1 MSDAKIRFEDVEK
14 RFALRSG
21 EHVALGGISFDVR
34 PGEFFV
40 IVGPSG
46 CGKTTLLRIAAG
58 LDRPTAGRVTIAHGD
73 GDRPD
78 NAMVFQG
85 ESIFP
90 WMTVRE
96 NASYGLKMRG
106 APQAH
111 IDGVVGHYLDRTGLR
126 AFADAF
132 PHQLSGGMKQRVS
145 IARAFACDPEVLLM
159 DEPFS
164 ALDEQNRTL
173 LQQELLRIWD
183 ETKKTVVFITHSV
196 DEAVTLGDRIMV
208 MGAHQGHPKAF
219 VDVPFARPRSV
230 LDLRATPE
238 YGRLFYDIWSQLRDE
253 IPAAA
258 TLRQAQGDTGVAAQ
272 GDTGVAAQGDVRTG
286 VR

>member
-1 MSDAKIRFEDVEK
+1 
-14 RFALRSG
+14 
-21 EHVALGGISFDVR
+21 
-34 PGEFFV
+34 
-40 IVGPSG
+40 
-46 CGKTTLLRIAAG
+46 
-58 LDRPTAGRVTIAHGD
+58 
-73 GDRPD
+73 
-78 NAMVFQG
+78 MVFQG

-96 NASYGLKMRG
+96 NASYGLRMRG
-106 APQAH
+106 APRR
-111 IDGVVGHYLDRTGLR
+111 RTSTRSSGTTSTAPGLR
-126 AFADAF
+126 RFADAF

-173 LQQELLRIWD
+173 LQEELLRIWD

-196 DEAVTLGDRIMV
+196 DEAVTLGDRIMI
-208 MGAHQGHPKAF
+208 MSADRGRPKAF

-238 YGRLFYDIWSQLRDE
+238 YGRLFHDIWAQLRDE
-253 IPAAA
+253 IRLPRRGQPDGRCAA
-258 TLRQAQGDTGVAAQ
+258 TAC
-272 GDTGVAAQGDVRTG
+272 
-286 VR
+286 

>member
-1 MSDAKIRFEDVEK
+1 MPPAKIAFEQVEK
-14 RFALRSG
+14 RFALRNG
-21 EHVALGGISFDVR
+21 EHVALGGLTFDVA

-58 LDRPTAGRVTIAHGD
+58 LEEPTSGRVTIAHGE
-73 GDRPD
+73 GDRPE

-90 WMTVRE
+90 WMTVRD
-96 NASYGLKMRG
+96 NAAYGLKMRG
-106 APQAH
+106 ASKQH
-111 IDGVVGHYLDRTGLR
+111 IADVVGHYLDRTGLR
-126 AFADAF
+126 AFADAY

-173 LQQELLRIWD
+173 LQEELLRIWD

-196 DEAVTLGDRIMV
+196 DEAVTLGDRIMI
-208 MGAHQGHPKAF
+208 MSSDRGRPKAF

-238 YGRLFYDIWSQLRDE
+238 YGRLFHDIWAELRDE
-253 IPAAA
+253 IRFPAAP
-258 TLRQAQGDTGVAAQ
+258 AAS
-272 GDTGVAAQGDVRTG
+272 
-286 VR
+286 

>member
-1 MSDAKIRFEDVEK
+1 MADAKIRFDNVQK
-14 RFALRSG
+14 RFLMRDG
-21 EHVALGGISFDVR
+21 EHTALGGVSFDVGA
-34 PGEFFV
+34 GEFFV

-58 LDRPTAGRVTIAHGD
+58 LDVPTGGRVTVARGD
-73 GDRPD
+73 GDRPE
-78 NAMVFQG
+78 NAMIFQG

-106 APQAH
+106 ASRAH
-111 IDGVVGHYLDRTGLR
+111 IDEVVGHYLDRTGLR
-126 AFADAF
+126 KFADAY

-173 LQQELLRIWD
+173 LQEELLRIWD

-196 DEAVTLGDRIMV
+196 DEAVTLGDRIMI
-208 MGAHQGHPKAF
+208 MSNDQGRPKAF
-219 VDVPFARPRSV
+219 IDVPFSRPRSV

-238 YGRLFYDIWSQLRDE
+238 YGLLYTEIWAQLRNE
-253 IPAAA
+253 IRLPGVEVPA
-258 TLRQAQGDTGVAAQ
+258 
-272 GDTGVAAQGDVRTG
+272 
-286 VR
+286 

>member
-1 MSDAKIRFEDVEK
+1 MAPAKIVFDNVEK

-21 EHVALGGISFDVR
+21 EHVALGGLTFDVAE
-34 PGEFFV
+34 GEFFV

-58 LDRPTAGRVTIAHGD
+58 LEEPTSGRVIIAHGES
-73 GDRPD
+73 DRPE

-90 WMTVRE
+90 WMTVRD
-96 NASYGLKMRG
+96 NAAYGLKMRG
-106 APQAH
+106 APQRH
-111 IDGVVGHYLDRTGLR
+111 IDEVVGHYLDRTGLR
-126 AFADAF
+126 AFADAY

-173 LQQELLRIWD
+173 LQEELLRIWD
-183 ETKKTVVFITHSV
+183 ETKTTVVFITHSV
-196 DEAVTLGDRIMV
+196 DEAVTLGDRIMI
-208 MGAHQGHPKAF
+208 MSSDQGRPKAF
-219 VDVPFARPRSV
+219 VDVPFARPREV
-230 LDLRATPE
+230 FELRATPE
-238 YGRLFYDIWSQLRDE
+238 YGRLFGEIWTELRDE
-253 IPAAA
+253 LRSPARMQAA
-258 TLRQAQGDTGVAAQ
+258 T
-272 GDTGVAAQGDVRTG
+272 
-286 VR
+286 